1 RDWWWNVHCNLMCLE
16 LINWWSFRTQE
27 GIAVIGM
34 SPGGS
39 WPKPPPSG
47 RAEQLER
54 EAKAGFKDCES
65 WRVHYILFPLFD
77 GFSCILFISLANPT
91 PPSIFPLVPCCTKTD
106 NAPPDTSLACL
117 VMGYFPSPVEI
128 KWNSGKVTQGVTT
141 FPEVTVRNGRFTQSS
156 LLIIPARPRQGNTYQ
171 CDVTHQGT
179 ATTESKK
186 FPQECKTHLLP
197 PASSLDPTIYL
208 TKPSYEDVIKNS
220 GHVTCLVLGYD
231 LAASRIAWKVDGQV
245 SFAVKTEPPKKNS
258 NGTTSLVSSHPV
270 SLAQW
275 GQGTQFTCK
284 VTTPCSGELTQ
295 DITMS
300 NTGEEP
306 WHLKG
311 KDKLQVSLTLIC
323 EASGFYPAEISISW
337 LKNNSPELKSS
348 YNNGPV
354 SGSVISKLEV
364 SRSRW
369 ILGTSYSCLV
379 AHLSSEGIIAR
390 SVNVHTGK
398 THLSCFIR
406 APKSTLHLNLNIP
419 LLAAPHAFQSGLCLF
434 PMCVSFDSV
443 QMKTSF
449 TCLLCVHSTSLLK
462 H

>member
-1 RDWWWNVHCNLMCLE
+1 CY
-16 LINWWSFRTQE
+16 T
-27 GIAVIGM
+27 
-34 SPGGS
+34 
-39 WPKPPPSG
+39 K
-47 RAEQLER
+47 
-54 EAKAGFKDCES
+54 
-65 WRVHYILFPLFD
+65 
-77 GFSCILFISLANPT
+77 ANPT

-186 FPQECKTHLLP
+186 FPQECKTRGRGGRHSQAELFKAPRGPKPQSKTSSTQSPWSQP
-197 PASSLDPTIYL
+197 PEPPTCLRSSLDPTIYL

-354 SGSVISKLEV
+354 SGSGTFSAYSILKVDK
-364 SRSRW
+364 SRSFMAGRW
-369 ILGTSYSCLV
+369 FTEKILSFLTMDPPRSCL
-379 AHLSSEGIIAR
+379 
-390 SVNVHTGK
+390 
-398 THLSCFIR
+398 
-406 APKSTLHLNLNIP
+406 LH
-419 LLAAPHAFQSGLCLF
+419 S
-434 PMCVSFDSV
+434 
-443 QMKTSF
+443 
-449 TCLLCVHSTSLLK
+449 
-462 H
+462 